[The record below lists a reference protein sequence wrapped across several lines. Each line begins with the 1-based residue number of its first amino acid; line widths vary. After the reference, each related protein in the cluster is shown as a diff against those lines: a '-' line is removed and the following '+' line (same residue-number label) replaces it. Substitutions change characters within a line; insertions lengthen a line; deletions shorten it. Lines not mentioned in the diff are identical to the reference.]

1 MRKMKMKLKMKM
13 TNDKTDENENI
24 HKLSV
29 LSLVSEI
36 E

>member
-1 MRKMKMKLKMKM
+1 MRKLKLKTKM

>member
-1 MRKMKMKLKMKM
+1 MKM